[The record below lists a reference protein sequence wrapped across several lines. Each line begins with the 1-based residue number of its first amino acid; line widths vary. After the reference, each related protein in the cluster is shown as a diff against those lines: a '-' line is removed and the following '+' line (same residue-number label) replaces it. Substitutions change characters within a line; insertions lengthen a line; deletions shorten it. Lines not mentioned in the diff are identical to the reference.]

1 MRQNPDQEHFTKELG
16 REIVNEAK
24 GTARFV
30 ALGSL
35 IIGAVGAA
43 AGLYYFGLIG
53 LAVGSTLGVL
63 AGGVIFLLAYLDA

>member
-1 MRQNPDQEHFTKELG
+1 MSQNPEPDSFVEEVG
-16 REIVNEAK
+16 RGIASEAK

-30 ALGSL
+30 AMGSL

-43 AGLYYFGLIG
+43 AGFYFFGLVG
-53 LAVGSTLGVL
+53 LAIGSTLGVL